1 MVVSTDG
8 GFMKEPIWDLHNVV
22 VGIDGSEQS
31 CHAATVSAD
40 LARRNGA
47 TLHLVTIVRPPEGWW
62 GIVGSPPTPSA
73 LSKSLTDAQREIL
86 DSVVAGVDLSDIEV
100 IQVEDVGDP
109 ARMLLD
115 YAEKVDADVMVIG
128 RRGAGLIE
136 RIMLGSVA
144 NRVVHDAQ
152 CPVLLVP

>member
-1 MVVSTDG
+1 
-8 GFMKEPIWDLHNVV
+8 MKEPLWDLHNVV
-22 VGIDGSEQS
+22 VGIDGSDQS

-86 DSVVAGVDLSDIEV
+86 DSVVAGIDLTDIEV

-115 YAEKVDADVMVIG
+115 YAEKVEADVLVIG
-128 RRGAGLIE
+128 RRGAGLLE

>member
-1 MVVSTDG
+1 
-8 GFMKEPIWDLHNVV
+8 MKEPVWDLQNVV

-40 LARRNGA
+40 LARRHDA

-86 DSVVAGVDLSDIEV
+86 DSVVAGIDLSEIEV
-100 IQVEDVGDP
+100 VQVEDVGDP

-115 YAEKVDADVMVIG
+115 YAARVDADALVIG
-128 RRGAGLIE
+128 RRGAGLLE
-136 RIMLGSVA
+136 RLMLGSVA
-144 NRVVHDAQ
+144 NRVVHDAE

>member
-1 MVVSTDG
+1 
-8 GFMKEPIWDLHNVV
+8 MKEPVWDLHNVV
-22 VGIDGSEQS
+22 VGVDGSEQS

-47 TLHLVTIVRPPEGWW
+47 ILHLVTIVRPPEGWW

-86 DSVVAGVDLSDIEV
+86 DSVVAEIDLSDIEV
-100 IQVEDVGDP
+100 VQVEDVGDP

-115 YAEKVDADVMVIG
+115 YADRVGADVMVIG

-144 NRVVHDAQ
+144 NRVVHDAR

>member
-1 MVVSTDG
+1 
-8 GFMKEPIWDLHNVV
+8 MKQPVWDVNNVV
-22 VGIDGSEQS
+22 AGIDGSEQS
-31 CHAATVSAD
+31 RHAATVSAD
-40 LARRNGA
+40 IARRNGA

-86 DSVVAGVDLSDIEV
+86 DSVVAALDLTDLEV

-115 YAEKVDADVMVIG
+115 YANKVDADVMVIG

-144 NRVVHDAQ
+144 NRVAHDAQ

>member
-1 MVVSTDG
+1 
-8 GFMKEPIWDLHNVV
+8 MKEPIWDLSNVV

-31 CHAATVSAD
+31 CHAAAVSAD
-40 LARRNGA
+40 LARRNNA
-47 TLHLVTIVRPPEGWW
+47 TIHFVTIVRPPEGWW

-86 DSVVAGVDLSDIEV
+86 DSVVADVDLTGLEV

-115 YAEKVDADVMVIG
+115 YAERVDADLVVVG

-144 NRVVHDAQ
+144 NRVVHDAE

>member
-1 MVVSTDG
+1 
-8 GFMKEPIWDLHNVV
+8 MKAPVWDVRNVV
-22 VGIDGSEQS
+22 AGIDGSDQS
-31 CHAATVSAD
+31 RHAACLSAD
-40 LARRNGA
+40 IARRNGA

-86 DSVVAGVDLSDIEV
+86 DSVMADLDLTDVEV

-115 YAEKVDADVMVIG
+115 YADKVDADVMVIG

-144 NRVVHDAQ
+144 NRLVHDAQ

>member
-1 MVVSTDG
+1 
-8 GFMKEPIWDLHNVV
+8 MKEPVWDLHNVV
-22 VGIDGSEQS
+22 VGVDGSDQS
-31 CHAATVSAD
+31 RHAATVSAD

-73 LSKSLTDAQREIL
+73 LSKSLTDAQHEIL
-86 DSVVAGVDLSDIEV
+86 DSIVASINLSDIEV

-115 YAEKVDADVMVIG
+115 YAARVDADVIVVG
-128 RRGAGLIE
+128 RRGAGVIE
-136 RIMLGSVA
+136 RLMLGSVA
-144 NRVVHDAQ
+144 NRVVHDAE

>member
-1 MVVSTDG
+1 M
-8 GFMKEPIWDLHNVV
+8 
-22 VGIDGSEQS
+22 VGIDGSDQS

-86 DSVVAGVDLSDIEV
+86 DSVVAGIDLTDIEV

-115 YAEKVDADVMVIG
+115 YAEKVEADVLVIG
-128 RRGAGLIE
+128 RRGAGLLE

>member
-1 MVVSTDG
+1 
-8 GFMKEPIWDLHNVV
+8 MKEPVWDVHNVV
-22 VGIDGSEQS
+22 VGIDGSDQS
-31 CHAATVSAD
+31 RHAACVSAD
-40 LARRNGA
+40 IARRNGA
-47 TLHLVTIVRPPEGWW
+47 VLHLVTIVRPPEGWW

-73 LSKSLTDAQREIL
+73 LSKSLTEAQREIL
-86 DSVVAGVDLSDIEV
+86 DSVVAELDLADIEV

-115 YAEKVDADVMVIG
+115 YAEKVDADVLVIG

-144 NRVVHDAQ
+144 NRLVHDAS
-152 CPVLLVP
+152 CPVMLVP

>member
-1 MVVSTDG
+1 
-8 GFMKEPIWDLHNVV
+8 MKEPAWDLRNVV

-31 CHAATVSAD
+31 CHAASVGAD
-40 LARRNGA
+40 VARRNNA
-47 TLHLVTIVRPPEGWW
+47 VLHLVTIVRPPEGWW

-86 DSVVAGVDLSDIEV
+86 DSVAGSIDLSDLEV
-100 IQVEDVGDP
+100 VQVEDVGDP
-109 ARMLLD
+109 ARMLTE
-115 YAEKVDADVMVIG
+115 YAARVDADLMVIG

-144 NRVVHDAQ
+144 NRVVHDAEY
-152 CPVLLVP
+152 PVLLVP

>member
-1 MVVSTDG
+1 
-8 GFMKEPIWDLHNVV
+8 MKEPVWDLQNVV
-22 VGIDGSEQS
+22 VGVDGSEQS
-31 CHAATVSAD
+31 RHAATVSAD
-40 LARRNGA
+40 LARKNGA

-73 LSKSLTDAQREIL
+73 LSASLTDAQREIL
-86 DSVVAGVDLSDIEV
+86 DSVVGEMDLTGIEV

-115 YAEKVDADVMVIG
+115 YARSVDADVMVIG

-136 RIMLGSVA
+136 RLMLGSVA
-144 NRVVHDAQ
+144 NRVVHDAE

>member
-1 MVVSTDG
+1 
-8 GFMKEPIWDLHNVV
+8 MKEPVWDLHNVV

-47 TLHLVTIVRPPEGWW
+47 VLHLVTIVRPPEGWW

-86 DSVVAGVDLSDIEV
+86 DSVAAGIDLSDIEV
-100 IQVEDVGDP
+100 VQVEDVGDP

-115 YAEKVDADVMVIG
+115 YAERVDADVMVIG

-144 NRVVHDAQ
+144 NRVVHSAD

>member
-1 MVVSTDG
+1 
-8 GFMKEPIWDLHNVV
+8 MKEPVWDVHNVV
-22 VGIDGSEQS
+22 VGVDGSEQS
-31 CHAATVSAD
+31 RHAATISAD

-73 LSKSLTDAQREIL
+73 LAKSLSDAEREIL
-86 DSVVAGVDLSDIEV
+86 DSIVAGVDLTGIEV
-100 IQVEDVGDP
+100 VQVEDVGDP

-115 YAEKVDADVMVIG
+115 YAEQVDADVLVVG

-144 NRVVHDAQ
+144 NHVVHDAE
-152 CPVLLVP
+152 CPVMLVP

>member
-1 MVVSTDG
+1 
-8 GFMKEPIWDLHNVV
+8 MKEPVWDLQNVV
-22 VGIDGSEQS
+22 VGVDGSEQS
-31 CHAATVSAD
+31 RHAATVSAD
-40 LARRNGA
+40 LARKNGA

-86 DSVVAGVDLSDIEV
+86 DSVVGEMDLTGIEV

-115 YAEKVDADVMVIG
+115 YARSVDADVMVIG
-128 RRGAGLIE
+128 RR
-136 RIMLGSVA
+136 R
-144 NRVVHDAQ
+144 RTD
-152 CPVLLVP
+152 

>member
-1 MVVSTDG
+1 
-8 GFMKEPIWDLHNVV
+8 MKEPGWDLSNVV
-22 VGIDGSEQS
+22 VGVDGSEQS
-31 CHAATVSAD
+31 CHAAAIGAD
-40 LARRNGA
+40 IARRNGA
-47 TLHLVTIVRPPEGWW
+47 TLHFVTIVRPPEGWW

-73 LSKSLTDAQREIL
+73 LSKSLTEAQREIL
-86 DSVVAGVDLSDIEV
+86 DSVIGAIDLTDIEV

-115 YAEKVDADVMVIG
+115 YAEKVDADLMVIG

-144 NRVVHDAQ
+144 NRVIHDATY
-152 CPVLLVP
+152 PVLLAP

>member
-1 MVVSTDG
+1 
-8 GFMKEPIWDLHNVV
+8 MKEPVWDVVNVV
-22 VGIDGSEQS
+22 VGVDGSEQS
-31 CHAATVSAD
+31 CHAAAIGAD
-40 LARRNGA
+40 IARKNNA
-47 TLHLVTIVRPPEGWW
+47 VLHLVTIVRPPEGWW

-86 DSVVAGVDLSDIEV
+86 DSVVASIDLTGLEV

-115 YAEKVDADVMVIG
+115 YADRVDADVMVIG

-144 NRVVHDAQ
+144 NRVVHDTQ
-152 CPVLLVP
+152 CPVVMVP

>member
-1 MVVSTDG
+1 MR
-8 GFMKEPIWDLHNVV
+8 EPVWDLHNVV
-22 VGIDGSEQS
+22 VGVDGSEQS
-31 CHAATVSAD
+31 CRAATVSAD

-47 TLHLVTIVRPPEGWW
+47 VLHLVTIVRPPEGWW

-73 LSKSLTDAQREIL
+73 LSRSLSDAQREIL
-86 DSVVAGVDLSDIEV
+86 DSVMEGIDLSEIEV

-109 ARMLLD
+109 ARMLLE
-115 YAEKVDADVMVIG
+115 YAARVEAEVMVIG

-144 NRVVHDAQ
+144 NRVVHDAE

>member
-1 MVVSTDG
+1 
-8 GFMKEPIWDLHNVV
+8 MKEPVWNVKNVV
-22 VGIDGSEQS
+22 VGVDGSEQS
-31 CHAATVSAD
+31 RHAATVSAD
-40 LARRNGA
+40 LARKNGA

-86 DSVVAGVDLSDIEV
+86 DSVVGEMDLTGIEV

-115 YAEKVDADVMVIG
+115 YARKVDADVMVIG
-128 RRGAGLIE
+128 RRGAGVIE

-144 NRVVHDAQ
+144 NRVVHDAE